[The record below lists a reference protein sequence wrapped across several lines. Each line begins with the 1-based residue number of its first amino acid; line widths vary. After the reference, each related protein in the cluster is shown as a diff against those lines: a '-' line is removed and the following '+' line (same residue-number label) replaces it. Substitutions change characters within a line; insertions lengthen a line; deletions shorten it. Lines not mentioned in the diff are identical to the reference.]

1 MSERRFAV
9 FPGGGRWSL
18 LSRDL
23 TKQSDFVFE
32 GAIQRIGDVTS
43 RGVQATPSTAVV
55 HVEKVLK
62 GPRVLAGFTGREIT
76 VLSDERS
83 DPSSRKRAV
92 FFTNAFHYG
101 EGLAVRE
108 VGRFDATGANV
119 EREVHEAMKES
130 DDENLLRQL
139 RSARLVVRGTVIKAG
154 PSEHRERVGSE
165 HDPEWWE
172 CVIEVEAIEKGS
184 AKHEKN
190 KNGKLRITAFFA
202 HSTDVAWYRSPKVQV
217 GDAGIFILHEGVVR
231 SHQTPGPAMVHPLD
245 FQPVSESERVRTLI
259 KRIEQ

>member
-1 MSERRFAV
+1 MVASV
-9 FPGGGRWSL
+9 
-18 LSRDL
+18 RDL
-23 TKQSDFVFE
+23 TKQSGFVFE
-32 GAIQRIGDVTS
+32 GTVRRIGDVTS
-43 RGVQATPSTAVV
+43 PGVQATPSTAVV

-62 GPRVLAGFTGREIT
+62 GPPVLTRFSGREIT
-76 VLSDERS
+76 VLSGEHS
-83 DPSSRKRAV
+83 DASSRKRAV

-108 VGRFDATGANV
+108 VGRSDATGADV

-139 RSARLVVRGTVIKAG
+139 RNARLVVRGIVTKVA

-184 AKHEKN
+184 TKHEKN
-190 KNGKLRITAFFA
+190 KTGKLHITAFFA
-202 HSTDVAWYRSPKVQV
+202 HSTDVAWYKSPKAQV

-231 SHQTPGPAMVHPLD
+231 SRQTPGPAMVHPLD
-245 FQPVSESERVRTLI
+245 FQPASEAERVRTLL
-259 KRIEQ
+259 KRIAQ